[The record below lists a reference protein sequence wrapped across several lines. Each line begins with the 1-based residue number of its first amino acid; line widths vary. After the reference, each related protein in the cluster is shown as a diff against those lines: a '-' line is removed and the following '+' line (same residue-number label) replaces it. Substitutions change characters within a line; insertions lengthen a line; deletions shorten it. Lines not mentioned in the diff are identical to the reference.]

1 MSFKRADLADSIAKH
16 GVVVRVLV
24 AQTKG
29 SVPREAGAAMLFWQ
43 GGQSGTVG
51 GGSVE
56 HNAIKQAK
64 DMLENGPQSVRID
77 QALGPAIDQCCGGHV
92 TLTFEVFDADNLPA
106 NDLEIFT
113 RKIGYE
119 TYGASKPQVI
129 DTKTPALSDGWLSE
143 TMRPQTT
150 PIWIFG
156 AGHVGQA
163 LAAVLEPLASFNI
176 NLIEFQNDMAGMV
189 AQAPANAK
197 HFIMTKSHRTDL
209 EICDALLKHGF
220 AYAGLIGSK
229 TKWARFRSQLQKMGH
244 SNGEISKIRC
254 PIGIPEL
261 GKEPQAIAV
270 GIAHGLLQIRS

>member
-16 GVVVRVLV
+16 GMVVRVLV

-29 SVPREAGAAMLFWQ
+29 SVPREAGAAMLVWQ

-64 DMLENGPQSVRID
+64 DMLENGPQSARIN

-92 TLTFEVFDADNLPA
+92 TLVLEIFNAGNLPA
-106 NDLEIFT
+106 ADLEIFT
-113 RKIGYE
+113 RKIGPE
-119 TYGASKPQVI
+119 NQANRKPQTSDIQNPV
-129 DTKTPALSDGWLSE
+129 LSDGWLSE
-143 TMRPQTT
+143 AMQPQTT

-163 LAAVLEPLASFNI
+163 LAAILEPFSSFNI
-176 NLIEFQNDMAGMV
+176 NLIEFQNDMADMV
-189 AQAPANAK
+189 NQAPPNAK
-197 HFIMTKSHRTDL
+197 HFVMTKSHRADL

-244 SNGEISKIRC
+244 SNGEINKITC

>member
-1 MSFKRADLADSIAKH
+1 
-16 GVVVRVLV
+16 
-24 AQTKG
+24 
-29 SVPREAGAAMLFWQ
+29 
-43 GGQSGTVG
+43 
-51 GGSVE
+51 
-56 HNAIKQAK
+56 
-64 DMLENGPQSVRID
+64 MLEDGTQSMQTP
-77 QALGPAIDQCCGGHV
+77 QALGLAIDQCCGGHV
-92 TLTFEVFDADNLPA
+92 TLVFEIFNADNLPA
-106 NDLEIFT
+106 ADLEIFT
-113 RKIGYE
+113 RKIGPE
-119 TYGASKPQVI
+119 NQANRKPQTSDIQNPV
-129 DTKTPALSDGWLSE
+129 LSDGWLSE

-163 LAAVLEPLASFNI
+163 LAAILEPFSSFDI
-176 NLIEFQNDMAGMV
+176 NLIEFKTHMAGMV
-189 AQAPANAK
+189 AHAPSNAK

-244 SNGEISKIRC
+244 SNGEINKITC